1 MRMKILLIGGSGLF
15 GQAFID
21 LVEKTSYEIY
31 ATYNRNPLD
40 FENAFQIDI
49 TDAIKVKQFIEKIK
63 PDVIIHAAAFTNVDR
78 CEIEK
83 EKAYEINAKATEN
96 IAKVAKEINA
106 KLIYISTDYVFDG
119 KKGMYKEEDETNPV
133 NYYGVTKLEGEKAV
147 IKNCS
152 DFIIARTSV
161 IYGANKKNF
170 ATWAIEEL
178 RKDNQIKI
186 ITDQWVSPTLNQ
198 DLAEQIYKLIE
209 KNERGIFHAAG
220 GERISRYDFVI
231 KLAEVFG
238 FDKKLVIPVISE
250 NMGWIA
256 KRPRDSSLDVSK
268 ISNIK
273 APYKLREALYLL
285 KKRIK

>member
-1 MRMKILLIGGSGLF
+1 MKILLIGGSGLF

-220 GERISRYDFVI
+220 GERVSRYDFVI

>member
-1 MRMKILLIGGSGLF
+1 MKILLIGGSGLF

-186 ITDQWVSPTLNQ
+186 ITDQWVSPTLNR

-209 KNERGIFHAAG
+209 KDERGIFHAAG
-220 GERISRYDFVI
+220 GERVSRYDFVI